1 MKRFEGARRKFP
13 LNFVVSII
21 IVVLQVPR
29 ISLLTL
35 LLTVNSWEQLQVED
49 RQHIINKSA
58 ANLDR
63 LLKSSRVTK

>member
-49 RQHIINKSA
+49 RQHIIILIKVQRIWI
-58 ANLDR
+58 DC
-63 LLKSSRVTK
+63 SSQAG

>member
-1 MKRFEGARRKFP
+1 MKRFEGAKRKFP